1 MKKINDIT
9 LKRVLLAAFGLLFT
23 MGATPVAAQD
33 VDDPEA
39 AYVEGEGEEGDDED
53 DIIAYR
59 RPIVSKGPTYE
70 MKEVS
75 GLVVDATS
83 GEPLAGVRVEALNDM
98 RYTAMTGED
107 GKYTISVPV
116 FITALYISTPEYNG
130 VQIPVREDESQT
142 TRLYSSVFKSF
153 YTNGTSIFT
162 KSTASQEN
170 TSAISVETDIE
181 NHLNGVVRTV
191 MRGGMPGQ
199 GAAMF
204 INGITSLNTITMPL
218 VVVDGVIWDM
228 QYDRTTVHEGF
239 WNNVLNTLDP
249 EDIES
254 VKVLNTGTALY
265 GAKGANGVIEITT
278 KRSRTRA
285 TSITARIYGGFE
297 IAPQTIDVMN
307 GTQYRSYMSEILGTY
322 VPTNTSTTNSVL
334 ASIASEP
341 FMNED
346 PSYTYYPVYHNN
358 TDWQDGLYHT
368 AFTQNYKI
376 NVQGGDEIAMYAL
389 SLGYTM
395 SDATTENNDFDRLN
409 IRFNTDITAAD
420 GLLVSIDF
428 AYSRTTY
435 NVLDNGW
442 ASDYS
447 SSNISSPNVLGL
459 LQSPMLSKY
468 AYYIYWDEE
477 NQKNAVQQSNIYAG
491 KTYSDDDNPFS
502 FGEDYGTDGLAN
514 PYWILSNGEGN
525 NKNYQEQTQFSL
537 NINPH
542 YEVNSWL
549 TIGDRFSYILN
560 STTETSYLPY
570 NGTPTKFVEGLGNV
584 TSAVKTQTG
593 DDNEISNDFYINF
606 HRNMGGHTLNATGGF
621 RFNSYSYSNSYLY
634 GYNNTIDKNPN
645 ITYSLS
651 PYLSYGGEDDTWRD
665 FTYYIDAQYDYRNR
679 YFVDATV
686 SAQASSRF
694 GENADGGIKLFGV
707 RWGIFPAIRFGWV
720 MTNESWFNVK
730 PINYLKLAVGY
741 EESGNDNIDYY
752 ATRTY
757 FENQTFLDMATAL
770 GLSNISNSAIKW
782 ETTRRVNLGLEAS
795 LFDNRLGLGF
805 NIYWSKTTDLLTK
818 GALSYLTGLATMWVN
833 DGAMTNKGLDFTA
846 NGIVINAPK
855 FKWQLG
861 FTIGHYKNEITD
873 LPESSTITT
882 YNLNESGESES
893 VYQTIHGYTSSIY
906 GEDNILTAVDY
917 AAGVFYG
924 YETAGV
930 FSTDEEASTAGKYG
944 YLRYPTGYSGDPYR
958 NFKAGDVHF
967 VDQNGDGW
975 ISEADMV
982 VIGDPNPDLYGN
994 IFTSLNFCKYFTLDV
1009 TFKYSIGNDIFNYQR
1024 SQLEA
1029 GNNLW
1034 NQSTA
1039 MVNRWTYSGQV
1050 TDQPRAVL
1058 TSSDEWVNN
1067 ERFSD
1072 RWIEDGSFLK
1082 LKNIRLTYKLPLSLS
1097 WLQGLSVWGEANNVF
1112 TLTEYEGIDPE
1123 VSVSNSTLY
1132 QGIDAGL
1139 LSQSFSVNFGVT
1151 INL

>member
-9 LKRVLLAAFGLLFT
+9 VKRVLLAAFSLLFILGT
-23 MGATPVAAQD
+23 MPVMAQD
-33 VDDPEA
+33 VDEDA
-39 AYVEGEGEEGDDED
+39 VYEEEEEEDE
-53 DIIAYR
+53 IIAYR

-75 GLVVDATS
+75 GKVIDAAT
-83 GEPLAGVRVEALNDM
+83 GEALAGVRVEALNDL
-98 RYTAMTGED
+98 RYTAMTDEEGA
-107 GKYTISVPV
+107 YTISIPV
-116 FITALYISTPEYNG
+116 FITALYVSTPEYNG
-130 VQIPVREDESQT
+130 VQIPVRVGKSQT
-142 TRLYSSVFKSF
+142 TKLYSSVFKSF
-153 YTNGTSIFT
+153 YQNGTEIFT
-162 KSTASQEN
+162 KAEGAKEN
-170 TSAISVETDIE
+170 TSAISAETDIDQT
-181 NHLNGVVRTV
+181 LNGHVRTI

-204 INGITSLNTITMPL
+204 INGITSLNTVSQPL
-218 VVVDGVIWDM
+218 IVVDGVPWDM
-228 QYDRTTVHEGF
+228 QYDRSAVHTGF
-239 WNNVLNTLDP
+239 WNNVLNVLDP

-254 VKVLNTGTALY
+254 IKVLNTGTALY

-285 TSITARIYGGFE
+285 TSITARIYGGVEF
-297 IAPQTIDVMN
+297 APSTIDVMN
-307 GTQYRSYMSEILGTY
+307 GSQYRSYMTEILGTY

-334 ASIASEP
+334 ASIASQP

-346 PSYTYYPVYHNN
+346 PTYTYYPLYHNN
-358 TDWQDGLYHT
+358 TDWQDGLYRT

-395 SDATTENNDFDRLN
+395 SDATTENNDFSRLN

-420 GLLVSIDF
+420 GLLVSVDF
-428 AYSRTTY
+428 GYSRSSY

-447 SSNISSPNVLGL
+447 TSNISSPNVLGL

-468 AYYIYWDEE
+468 EYYIYWDEE
-477 NQKNAVQQSNIYAG
+477 NQKNAVQLSNIYAA
-491 KTYSDDDNPFS
+491 KNYSDSDNPFTY
-502 FGEDYGTDGLAN
+502 GEDYGTDALAN

-537 NINPH
+537 NIHPR
-542 YEVNSWL
+542 YEINSYL
-549 TIGDRFSYILN
+549 TVGDRFSYILDRT
-560 STTETSYLPY
+560 SETSYLPY
-570 NGTPTKFVEGLGNV
+570 NGTPTKFVEGLGNI
-584 TSAVKTQTG
+584 TSAVKWLTT
-593 DDNEISNDFYINF
+593 DESSITNNLYLNF
-606 HRNMGGHTLNATGGF
+606 HKNMAGHTLNATGGF
-621 RFNSYSYSNSYLY
+621 RLDTYTYSSSYLY

-645 ITYSLS
+645 ISTSLS
-651 PYLSYGGEDDTWRD
+651 PLSYGGEKDTWRD
-665 FTYYIDAQYDYRNR
+665 FAYYLDAQYDYLNR

-686 SAQASSRF
+686 TMQASSRF
-694 GENADGGIKLFGV
+694 GKNADAGIKLFGV
-707 RWGIFPAIRFGWV
+707 RWGVFPALRFGWV
-720 MTNESWFNVK
+720 VSNESWFDVK
-730 PINYLKLAVGY
+730 PINYLKLSLGY

-752 ATRTY
+752 VTRTY
-757 FENQTFLDMATAL
+757 FENQTFLNMATAL
-770 GLSNISNSAIKW
+770 SLSNISNSTIKW
-782 ETTRRVNLGLEAS
+782 ETTRRINLGFETS
-795 LFDNRLGLGF
+795 LLDNRLQLGL
-805 NIYWSKTTDLLTK
+805 NAYWSRTSDLLTK
-818 GALSYLTGLATMWVN
+818 GALSYLTGLGTMWVN

-861 FTIGHYKNEITD
+861 FTIGSYKNEITD
-873 LPESSTITT
+873 LPSSSTITT
-882 YNLNESGESES
+882 YNLNESGENES
-893 VYQTIHGYTSSIY
+893 VYQTINGYTSSIY
-906 GEDNILTAVDY
+906 GEDNILTAVGH

-924 YETAGV
+924 YATAGV

-958 NFKAGDVHF
+958 YFKAGDVHF
-967 VDQNGDGW
+967 IDQNGDGW

-982 VIGDPNPDLYGN
+982 VIGDANPDLYGN
-994 IFTSLNFCKYFTLDV
+994 IFTSVNFCKYFTLDV
-1009 TFKYSIGNDIFNYQR
+1009 NFKYSIGNDVFNYQR
-1024 SQLEA
+1024 SQLES
-1029 GNNLW
+1029 GNSLW
-1034 NQSTA
+1034 NQTTA
-1039 MVNRWTYSGQV
+1039 MLNRWTYSGQV

-1072 RWIEDGSFLK
+1072 RWIEDGSYLK

-1097 WLQGLSVWGEANNVF
+1097 WLQGFAVWGEANNVF
-1112 TLTEYEGIDPE
+1112 TLTEYTGTDPE
-1123 VSVSNSTLY
+1123 VSVGNSVLY

-1139 LSQSFSVNFGVT
+1139 LTQSFSVNFGVT